1 MPVAKLIA
9 TQELIEPNHS
19 QLFERLT
26 LKSVTLRNRSG
37 VSPMC
42 QYSSAN
48 GVPTDWH
55 LVVRAPA
62 PWAARHRGRGFNFR
76 SKCRRP
82 AILILSSCGNHA

>member
-1 MPVAKLIA
+1 MATHSLLPVAKLIA

-26 LKSVTLRNRSG
+26 LKSVTLRNGIG

-55 LVVRAPA
+55 LVRQGARAVGG
-62 PWAARHRGRGFNFR
+62 AASWPRV
-76 SKCRRP
+76 
-82 AILILSSCGNHA
+82 